1 MRFLRFLKT
10 QIFKNQEGF
19 TILELLAV
27 VVMLGILA
35 IVFFPQIK
43 GREDSA
49 RMQAVESQIYRIW
62 ESARIWRVNNG
73 YMNYNSFTDINT
85 LINAGLMTAQ
95 EKTSAFGTDYTVTK
109 ATGTPS
115 MGITVQVDINSN
127 TNCQSIA
134 TRFTNKGYTASC
146 TGNKLSVTLLEG

>member
-1 MRFLRFLKT
+1 MKLFKGKTLR
-10 QIFKNQEGF
+10 NQKGF

-35 IVFFPQIK
+35 VVFFPQIR

-49 RMQAVESQIYRIW
+49 RMQAVESQIFRIW

-73 YMNYNSFTDINT
+73 LLNYDSFTNIDT
-85 LINAGLMTAQ
+85 LVSAGLITNSQ
-95 EKTSAFGTDYTVTK
+95 KTSAFVTPYTVTK
-109 ATGTPS
+109 ASGTPS

-127 TNCQSIA
+127 TNCQAIA
-134 TRFTNKGYTASC
+134 TRFNNKGYTASC
-146 TGNKLSVTLLEG
+146 TNNRLSVTMLEG